1 MCNGI
6 KKALDMDN
14 ALTCSEPS
22 IVIGICDKATLTPI
36 LKERGTP

>member
-14 ALTCSEPS
+14 ALTCYEPS
-22 IVIGICDKATLTPI
+22 IVIGTSDKATLTPI

>member
-1 MCNGI
+1 
-6 KKALDMDN
+6 MDN